1 MITSHETAADYS
13 HFFKSMLDLC
23 SKLNDNLEPKYMV
36 QDADQAIGNAVVD
49 TFPECTIIMCYF
61 HVKQNVTILIE

>member
-1 MITSHETAADYS
+1 
-13 HFFKSMLDLC
+13 
-23 SKLNDNLEPKYMV
+23 MV
-36 QDADQAIGNAVVD
+36 QDADQAMGNAVVD